1 LEESQIRIGY
11 SKFDHG
17 AHIDLSHIYI
27 IMKLY
32 YEALMKGVNRVKE
45 SVIKK
50 MENSE
55 SKAEVYTASN
65 YRLAEVRR
73 GIEEAKKG
81 LHKVASVYIMYTQF
95 VYWGNQICLQYQLW
109 CQQCQL

>member
-1 LEESQIRIGY
+1 MEESQIRIGY

-17 AHIDLSHIYI
+17 AMSYGFMIRIVRSEPY
-27 IMKLY
+27 LY

-81 LHKVASVYIMYTQF
+81 LHKVASVYIL
-95 VYWGNQICLQYQLW
+95 YWGNQICLQYQSW
-109 CQQCQL
+109 CHQYQS